1 MRFKKILLI
10 ILSGIITN
18 LYAVSAQAIPTLQ
31 LDIGGGTY
39 DFTTETIV
47 SPGEVFTLY
56 AFLIPNS
63 KNLLSDTYYISAA
76 VSPAVE
82 QPGDNLGSFSFNG
95 DIIDVTAEMTYGVA
109 PLENITT
116 LQGWDKGDL
125 PKHSIFPTYFSEF
138 GFNFSAGNQINQ
150 YNTQDR
156 AISDGPIDLDY
167 ESSGGMY
174 YAGFTIDTSNLNS
187 DYVIHF
193 DLYNTKLLTSGDI
206 DITQFAP
213 FSHDAES
220 CHGCTPVPEAS
231 TVLLLGAG
239 FAGLWIFKRLIMVIT

>member
-10 ILSGIITN
+10 ILSSIITN

-39 DFTTETIV
+39 DSSTETIV
-47 SPGEVFTLY
+47 SSGEVFTLY

-63 KNLLSDTYYISAA
+63 KNLLSDTYYISVA
-76 VSPAVE
+76 VSPTVE

-95 DIIDVTAEMTYGVA
+95 DVIDVTAEMTYGIA
-109 PLENITT
+109 PLEGIISQ
-116 LQGWDKGDL
+116 QGWDNGDL

-138 GFNFSAGNQINQ
+138 GFYFTGNQINK

-156 AISDGPIDLDY
+156 AISGGLIDLDN
-167 ESSGGMY
+167 EPSGGMY
-174 YAGFTIDTSNLNS
+174 YEAFTIDTSNLNS

-193 DLYNTKLLTSGDI
+193 DLYNTKLLTNSDI

-220 CHGCTPVPEAS
+220 CHDCTPVPEAS
-231 TVLLLGAG
+231 TVLLLGTG

>member
-1 MRFKKILLI
+1 MRFKRILLI

-39 DFTTETIV
+39 DSSTETIV
-47 SPGEVFTLY
+47 SSGEVFTLY

-63 KNLLSDTYYISAA
+63 KNLLSDTYYISVA
-76 VSPAVE
+76 VSPTVE

-95 DIIDVTAEMTYGVA
+95 TDINVTADMTYGVP
-109 PLENITT
+109 PLEDIIT

-138 GFNFSAGNQINQ
+138 GFSFSGGNQISQ

-156 AISDGPIDLDY
+156 AILGGPIDLDN
-167 ESSGGMY
+167 EPSDGMY
-174 YAGFTIDTSNLNS
+174 YEAFTIDTSNLDS